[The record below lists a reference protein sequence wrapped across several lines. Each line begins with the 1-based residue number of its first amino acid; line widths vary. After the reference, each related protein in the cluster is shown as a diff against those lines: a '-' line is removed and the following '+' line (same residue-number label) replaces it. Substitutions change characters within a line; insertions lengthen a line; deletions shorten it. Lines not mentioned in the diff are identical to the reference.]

1 MLMTTCLRRLAL
13 VAGCALLVP
22 AASLHAQSGQS
33 DGKASIT
40 VDAEKAKTGAGLWTT
55 RTCAACHTIG
65 KGVTIGPDLA
75 GVLERRELPWLKRW
89 LREPDVMLQTDS
101 TAKALLAQFN
111 NIPMPNLSLTDAEIE
126 ALLHYI
132 AQESAKAKTAGTE

>member
-13 VAGCALLVP
+13 AAACAFLAP
-22 AASLHAQSGQS
+22 AASLHAQSGQT

-40 VDAEKAKTGAGLWTT
+40 VDAEKAKTGAGLWAT

-65 KGVTIGPDLA
+65 KGVLVGPDLA
-75 GVLERRELPWLKRW
+75 GVLERRELPWLIRW
-89 LREPDVMLQTDS
+89 MKEPDVMLRTDS
-101 TAKALLAQFN
+101 TAKAMLAEFN

-132 AQESAKAKTAGTE
+132 AQESAKAGKAGTK

>member
-1 MLMTTCLRRLAL
+1 MLVTTRLRRLAL
-13 VAGCALLVP
+13 AMGCALLAP
-22 AASLHAQSGQS
+22 AASLHAQSNQA

-40 VDAEKAKTGAGLWTT
+40 VDAEKAKAGAALWTA

-75 GVLERRELPWLKRW
+75 GVLERRERAWLVRWLK
-89 LREPDVMLQTDS
+89 EPDVMLRADS
-101 TAKALLAQFN
+101 TAKALLAEYN
-111 NIPMPNLSLTDAEIE
+111 NIPMPNLSLTDEEIE

-132 AQESAKAKTAGTE
+132 AQESAKAGTR